1 MVEICRLATQRAYV
15 IWKQW
20 LMDYTPPPLDSAIRE
35 EVEDYVARRSKELD
49 GVELY
54 ND

>member
-1 MVEICRLATQRAYV
+1 MLQ
-15 IWKQW
+15 
-20 LMDYTPPPLDSAIRE
+20 LDPAIRE